1 MFKKK
6 LNFSEE
12 QINSYFDNNK
22 NKYTEIFKS
31 VRLIELN
38 PANLVGNNEFNE
50 IFFKKL
56 DEMDNLI
63 IEGKNLN
70 FIIKKFNLIKAD
82 PFTFNKSGLDIN
94 SENIVGLPKNLL
106 GRIFN
111 LNDSE
116 AITLIEI
123 KDKYLNYFVIYI

>member
-1 MFKKK
+1 MSKQEKKKQLLDFISGGIMPSKFLVNQSYDKINQKRNIEFINLNDLFKKK

-31 VRLIELN
+31 ARLIELN
-38 PANLVGNNEFNE
+38 PASLVGNNEFNE

-63 IEGKNLN
+63 IEGK
-70 FIIKKFNLIKAD
+70 KFR
-82 PFTFNKSGLDIN
+82 FH
-94 SENIVGLPKNLL
+94 
-106 GRIFN
+106 
-111 LNDSE
+111 
-116 AITLIEI
+116 
-123 KDKYLNYFVIYI
+123 Y